1 MENLPC
7 FKHRTVKHDEPLSV
21 VGLLARKSRKR
32 RVTIDNFGGFAL
44 IHPHYNCIVAGETV
58 FDMSAD
64 DVVEFCEN

>member
-1 MENLPC
+1 MLSR
-7 FKHRTVKHDEPLSV
+7 RTYAVDPATMKIQNR
-21 VGLLARKSRKR
+21 LARKSRKR

-44 IHPHYNCIVAGETV
+44 IHPHYNCIVAGER

>member
-1 MENLPC
+1 MLQASDSQARRAA
-7 FKHRTVKHDEPLSV
+7 KR

-44 IHPHYNCIVAGETV
+44 IHPHYNCIVAGER